1 MALRRSAVRIRYA
14 PCKKAPISGA
24 FLHGA
29 ILGLLPLPRCGKY
42 AMGSHAAAQAK
53 LPTAVRQLG
62 QTRSVCPAGA
72 SRRGVADGAAAS
84 QQPVTYPGRLT
95 HPRHP
100 LGCLF
105 AWSNSGVSRPLPCC
119 GRCMSSPVHRA
130 PAGPEAVVEH
140 TRKPGLRGR
149 SLRRSPLGSRAPRGE
164 DTSEPV
170 PRQRRGRVGPSGH

>member
-84 QQPVTYPGRLT
+84 QQAVAYPGRLT
-95 HPRHP
+95 HPADLLLPNQKTIWFGFCFPFIFNTHACV
-100 LGCLF
+100 GIACLQALPPPRRTQNGPKRPKSLSMPKPVF
-105 AWSNSGVSRPLPCC
+105 LSANSC
-119 GRCMSSPVHRA
+119 
-130 PAGPEAVVEH
+130 
-140 TRKPGLRGR
+140 
-149 SLRRSPLGSRAPRGE
+149 
-164 DTSEPV
+164 
-170 PRQRRGRVGPSGH
+170 